1 MSGTLNDK
9 DWEDLLGSIADQQST
24 CTPIIGAGTCAGTL
38 PLASQIAQ
46 EWADEH
52 DYPLADATDLA
63 RVAQFLAIDRHDMFP
78 RDEIRKRFEE
88 VAPPDFSQPDEPH
101 SVLADLK
108 LPIYITTNYDDFMM
122 KALEDRGRNPKRE
135 LCRWNDYPKLVGEKS
150 VFDDPE
156 YKPTPEEPVVF
167 HLHGH
172 TGLPQTMVLTEGDY
186 LDFLIRFAR
195 DDDLLPSHIRM
206 ALMAGPLLFIGYSL
220 ADWNFRVILRGLRG
234 QVRAEI
240 QYPAIAVQLPP
251 DRLSGEEMEQ
261 AQGYL
266 DQYLGTIGKI
276 RKVHYYWGEAR
287 QFARELRERW
297 EARCHESR

>member
-1 MSGTLNDK
+1 
-9 DWEDLLGSIADQQST
+9 
-24 CTPIIGAGTCAGTL
+24 
-38 PLASQIAQ
+38 
-46 EWADEH
+46 
-52 DYPLADATDLA
+52 
-63 RVAQFLAIDRHDMFP
+63 
-78 RDEIRKRFEE
+78 
-88 VAPPDFSQPDEPH
+88 
-101 SVLADLK
+101 
-108 LPIYITTNYDDFMM
+108 
-122 KALEDRGRNPKRE
+122 
-135 LCRWNDYPKLVGEKS
+135 
-150 VFDDPE
+150 
-156 YKPTPEEPVVF
+156 
-167 HLHGH
+167 
-172 TGLPQTMVLTEGDY
+172 
-186 LDFLIRFAR
+186 
-195 DDDLLPSHIRM
+195 M